1 MFTWRGEVHRQ
12 RRAVFIHVS
21 IGDVMGPNEID
32 CAQLHGKAHI
42 GEGPLQSKAEQ
53 VYSPGAEPLW
63 RLFSFV
69 NSSHLYSVCVYAGG
83 RSCHSVC
90 VG

>member
-21 IGDVMGPNEID
+21 IGDVMGPDEID
-32 CAQLHGKAHI
+32 CAQLHGKAYV
-42 GEGPLQSKAEQ
+42 GEGPLQSKAGQ
-53 VYSPGAEPLW
+53 VYSPRAEPLCGAVFICKY
-63 RLFSFV
+63 R
-69 NSSHLYSVCVYAGG
+69 VCVYAGWG
-83 RSCHSVC
+83 GHPAVCVC